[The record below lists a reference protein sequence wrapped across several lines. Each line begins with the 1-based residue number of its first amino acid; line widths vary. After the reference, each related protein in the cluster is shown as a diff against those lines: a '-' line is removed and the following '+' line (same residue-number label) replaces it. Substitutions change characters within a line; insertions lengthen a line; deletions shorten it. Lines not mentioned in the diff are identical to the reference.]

1 LLAALAAGVG
11 VTVLSAYASARR
23 AARIPPVAALRS
35 ETTLLHKDLRRR
47 TIAGLVVTA
56 LGAVAYGYA
65 ALADRVDEQLG
76 MVGLAGAALLIL
88 GVVLL
93 APALCRLGLAA
104 LSAPLARFG
113 VTSRLA
119 AANAQRNP
127 RRTAATATALMIS
140 LSVVTGLAIG
150 GQSLKD
156 NITGSVRRD
165 ISAQLVAEPTG
176 PAEAIPQGE
185 VEQLAAVPGVRAVAA
200 LRYAYPGVRIGPISA
215 REPLTVVD
223 PAALGSALR
232 LSMVAG
238 RSQDLAG
245 GVFVSSDLAR
255 SYGLSV
261 GDQITVSWPR
271 GGEGVLMVTGVY
283 QGSIL
288 LPGLLAPQQVA
299 LPHLEPTGP
308 AVAFVALAPGADQA
322 AVRAGLER
330 AVADRPDVVVRS
342 LPQYL
347 DRWLGSVDL
356 VLRVSYALLALAVLI
371 GLLGVA
377 NTLALSVLERTRELG
392 LLRALGLTRRQVRTL
407 VRVESALVAV
417 FGGLL
422 GIGGGYLLG
431 AMFQRTALRTGLF
444 EASVPAGRLLLAVAG
459 LAVVGMAAAAW
470 PARRA
475 ASTNLVAAIAAE

>member
-1 LLAALAAGVG
+1 M
-11 VTVLSAYASARR
+11 
-23 AARIPPVAALRS
+23 
-35 ETTLLHKDLRRR
+35 
-47 TIAGLVVTA
+47 
-56 LGAVAYGYA
+56 YGYA

-88 GVVLL
+88 GVVVL
-93 APALCRLGLAA
+93 APALSGLGLAA

-127 RRTAATATALMIS
+127 RRTAAAAIALMIS

-156 NITGSVRRD
+156 NITASVRRD
-165 ISAQLVAEPTG
+165 VSAQLVAEPTG
-176 PAEAIPQGE
+176 PTEAIPQGE

-200 LRYAYPGVRIGPISA
+200 LRYAYPMMRIGPIST
-215 REPLTVVD
+215 REPVTVVD
-223 PAALGSALR
+223 AAAIGSALR
-232 LSMVAG
+232 LSMIAG

-245 GVFVSSDLAR
+245 GVFVSADLAR

-271 GGEGVLMVTGVY
+271 GGEGVLTITGVY

-288 LPGLLAPQQVA
+288 IPGMLAPQQVV
-299 LPHLEPTGP
+299 LPHLEQGGP
-308 AVAFVALAPGADQA
+308 SVAFVALAPGADQA
-322 AVRAGLER
+322 AVRARLER
-330 AVADRPDVVVRS
+330 AVADRADVVVRS

-347 DRWLGSVDL
+347 SRWLGAVDV

-371 GLLGVA
+371 GLLGMA

-407 VRVESALVAV
+407 VRVESVLVAV
-417 FGGLL
+417 LGGLL

-431 AMFQRTALRTGLF
+431 AMFHRTALRTGLF
-444 EASVPAGRLLLAVAG
+444 DASVPVGRLLLAVAG

-475 ASTNLVAAIAAE
+475 TKTNPVAAIAAE

>member
-1 LLAALAAGVG
+1 
-11 VTVLSAYASARR
+11 VL
-23 AARIPPVAALRS
+23 
-35 ETTLLHKDLRRR
+35 
-47 TIAGLVVTA
+47 
-56 LGAVAYGYA
+56 
-65 ALADRVDEQLG
+65 
-76 MVGLAGAALLIL
+76 
-88 GVVLL
+88 
-93 APALCRLGLAA
+93 
-104 LSAPLARFG
+104 
-113 VTSRLA
+113 
-119 AANAQRNP
+119 
-127 RRTAATATALMIS
+127 
-140 LSVVTGLAIG
+140 
-150 GQSLKD
+150 
-156 NITGSVRRD
+156 
-165 ISAQLVAEPTG
+165 
-176 PAEAIPQGE
+176 
-185 VEQLAAVPGVRAVAA
+185 
-200 LRYAYPGVRIGPISA
+200 RIGPIST

-223 PAALGSALR
+223 PAAIGSALR

-238 RSQDLAG
+238 RSQDLAS
-245 GVFVSSDLAR
+245 GVFVSADLAR

-271 GGEGVLMVTGVY
+271 GGEGVLTITGVY

-288 LPGLLAPQQVA
+288 IPGMLAPQQVA
-299 LPHLEPTGP
+299 LPHVEPTGP
-308 AVAFVALAPGADQA
+308 AVAVVALAPGADQA

-347 DRWLGSVDL
+347 NRWLSAVDL

-417 FGGLL
+417 LGGLL

-444 EASVPAGRLLLAVAG
+444 DASVPAGRLLLAVAG
-459 LAVVGMAAAAW
+459 LAVVSMAAAAW

-475 ASTNLVAAIAAE
+475 AKTNLVAAIAAE